1 MEANDGETNSKLSNH
16 STFSL
21 IQESIKIF
29 NKTKIP
35 NSDYMDLRMIQF
47 LEMHSWKLV
56 QKYKNETV
64 VIPGHP
70 GSDVELVKYFQ
81 VVKKPGEPFY
91 SENQEDNEIGLTL
104 WFGWPGYDHEVEV
117 NLFIRGKD
125 VTGSRNVVSAEI
137 LKCGGAPMSVSYRG
151 KVLTDFKKNTWVGR
165 QNVDKVWIPDLHKF
179 LNNK

>member
-1 MEANDGETNSKLSNH
+1 
-16 STFSL
+16 
-21 IQESIKIF
+21 
-29 NKTKIP
+29 
-35 NSDYMDLRMIQF
+35 MDLRMIQF

-151 KVLTDFKKNTWVGR
+151 KVLTDFKKNTWVVLFFAGR
-165 QNVDKVWIPDLHKF
+165 WC
-179 LNNK
+179 NNHADNPSVIITQLLQKPLIISPTTFHFTPAF